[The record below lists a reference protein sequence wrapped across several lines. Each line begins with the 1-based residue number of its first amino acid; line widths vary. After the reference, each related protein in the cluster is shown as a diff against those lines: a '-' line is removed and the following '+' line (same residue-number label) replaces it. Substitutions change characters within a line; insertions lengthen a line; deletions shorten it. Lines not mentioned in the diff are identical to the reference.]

1 MSSEEMV
8 QVWLKKN
15 EPKRYSGYTGTPKMD
30 CKIYMNNKSNTERV
44 MTKKRADN
52 LAKYMEGRYA

>member
-15 EPKRYSGYTGTPKMD
+15 EPKRYNGYTGTPKMD

>member
-1 MSSEEMV
+1 MV

-15 EPKRYSGYTGTPKMD
+15 EPKRYNGYTGTPKMD
-30 CKIYMNNKSNTERV
+30 CKIYMNNKSNTERF

>member
-8 QVWLKKN
+8 QVWLKNN
-15 EPKRYSGYTGTPKMD
+15 EPKRYNGYTGTHKMD

-44 MTKKRADN
+44 MTKRRADN
-52 LAKYMEGRYA
+52 LAKYMEGMYA

>member
-1 MSSEEMV
+1 MV
-8 QVWLKKN
+8 EVWLKKN
-15 EPKRYSGYTGTPKMD
+15 EPKIYSGYTGTPKMD
-30 CKIYMNNKSNTERV
+30 CKIYMNNKSNKERV